1 MVSDKTTA
9 PRLFDEGQGPWLD
22 TITRAMLLDGVFQ
35 TLLDR
40 DIVGMTRTPRSVPTA
55 IDGADADDG
64 ERQRLVSEGTSAGV
78 AAPVPAP
85 PVGAG
90 GARLVGMLVGRDSV
104 TRARAGLDPK
114 TVTVAEMMTVE
125 PIHGWEDQ
133 DVARALALMRAR
145 KISDLAVL
153 SRDGEIVGRF
163 LGSPLWSSSAG
174 DPGDREDGADGGPRP
189 WL

>member
-90 GARLVGMLVGRDSV
+90 APVWSGCWSAATAS
-104 TRARAGLDPK
+104 RAPAPASTPR
-114 TVTVAEMMTVE
+114 
-125 PIHGWEDQ
+125 
-133 DVARALALMRAR
+133 R
-145 KISDLAVL
+145 
-153 SRDGEIVGRF
+153 SRSR
-163 LGSPLWSSSAG
+163 
-174 DPGDREDGADGGPRP
+174 R
-189 WL
+189 